1 MSTPLT
7 LLAAQ
12 LEQAIPARDGVPAS
26 YTELVQA
33 AIWQL
38 STDLPMVRQAT
49 INVVAG
55 TAIYTLPDDFLHVI
69 ALTVPTSE
77 SGVIVGDGKLIA
89 APAGWDEQYYIAGS
103 EIAFDPTPTYT
114 MARTLRYA
122 AAHVLDASSAYPRLS
137 ANGARIA
144 LLYAQYLALQ
154 EQAAAVAGDG
164 WSYKIGDEA
173 VDKRGQGSGIQTQAA
188 ALLASYQ
195 NAVKGLKGYGS
206 QYRHSVTFDGAVE
219 V

>member
-1 MSTPLT
+1 MSM
-7 LLAAQ
+7 LLALMAVQ
-12 LEQAIPARDGVPAS
+12 LEQAVPARDGVPS
-26 YTELVQA
+26 NYIELVQS

-38 STDLPMVRQAT
+38 SADVPMVRQAT

-55 TAIYTLPDDFLHVI
+55 TATYTLPDDFLNVI
-69 ALTVPTSE
+69 VLTVPTSE
-77 SGVIVGDGKLIA
+77 SGVIVGDGKLVA
-89 APAGWDEQYYIAGS
+89 APAGWDEQYYIAGN
-103 EIAFDPTPTYT
+103 EITFDPTPTYT

-122 AAHVLDASSAYPRLS
+122 AAHVLDANGMYPRLN

-173 VDKRGQGSGIQTQAA
+173 VDKRGQGAGIQTQVA

-195 NAVKGLKGYGS
+195 NAVKGLKGYGM
-206 QYRHSVTFDGAVE
+206 QYQHSVTFDGAVE